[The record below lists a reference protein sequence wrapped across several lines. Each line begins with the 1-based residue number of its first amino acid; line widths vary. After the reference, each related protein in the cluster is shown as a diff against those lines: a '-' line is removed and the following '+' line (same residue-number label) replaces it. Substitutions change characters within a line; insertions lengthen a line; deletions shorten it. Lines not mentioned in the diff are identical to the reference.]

1 MASGNRDLD
10 TLVAFFQAKY
20 GEAFTQWLW
29 EKGTPLLDWLQAHPE
44 ATDAAVT
51 EALFERLPPAVR
63 QEALAHLRAHQ
74 QKKSQS

>member
-10 TLVAFFQAKY
+10 VLVAFFQAKY

-29 EKGTPLLDWLQAHPE
+29 EEGAPLLAWLQAHPG
-44 ATDAAVT
+44 ATDAEVT
-51 EALFERLPPAVR
+51 VALFERLPPALR

-74 QKKSQS
+74 QKKSQP